1 MNITTFQCSQCGI
14 CGWGG
19 VGRSGTGFSLTTSD
33 FPCQNHYA
41 NTPFSFMYH
50 PHYKILLRGTVVNY
64 NKINEKIPPCY
75 TFFSWNPS
83 HCAVTYIYIY
93 IYITVKHNKPLI
105 ISSINATCFGL
116 SGPSLRIKMFDLK
129 HK

>member
-93 IYITVKHNKPLI
+93 IYIYIYNRQTQQTFNNIINKCYMFRSFRTI
-105 ISSINATCFGL
+105 IT
-116 SGPSLRIKMFDLK
+116 
-129 HK
+129 H